1 MNETVIGTM
10 ARTTAAQFRHVP
22 VVEESRLAG
31 IVSIGDVMKW
41 RLDEPKH
48 ESARASL
55 AQAVHVDR
63 IAAMA
68 KATRSHS
75 KRRWRKLLVESH
87 RIRQIRNIAPLE
99 QPFNLRPSNC
109 LAQLQP
115 WAGGGL
121 SRLKRSTRC
130 RSQTAPSAFRVC
142 SKLNF
147 LPAFREP
154 AYVTSRTCCGGLTM
168 SAVERTT
175 DVPRKRGHFRV

>member
-55 AQAVHVDR
+55 APAVHVDR

-68 KATRSHS
+68 KPRAHTR
-75 KRRWRKLLVESH
+75 RGD
-87 RIRQIRNIAPLE
+87 
-99 QPFNLRPSNC
+99 
-109 LAQLQP
+109 
-115 WAGGGL
+115 GG
-121 SRLKRSTRC
+121 S
-130 RSQTAPSAFRVC
+130 C
-142 SKLNF
+142 SS
-147 LPAFREP
+147 
-154 AYVTSRTCCGGLTM
+154 SRTAFAKF
-168 SAVERTT
+168 SIS
-175 DVPRKRGHFRV
+175 PR